1 MGFVKTVFVGALVG
15 AVGFGCTEKSV
26 TPQMEQA
33 AANSGSVAIPHA
45 QLGDN
50 VRPTH
55 YALDM
60 TIDPRKDTFSG
71 TVTID
76 VNIENPTQKIWL
88 HGQTITATGAVAKLA
103 DGSQISMDYVE
114 LAKDVAPSGIGY
126 LNLSAPIGPGAV
138 TLVIPYETPFN
149 TKLNS
154 AYKAVRGDDSYVL
167 TQFEAIGARQAFPG
181 FDEPRFK
188 VPFDVSITAPKDD
201 FVYANTPITQIST
214 LDDGMVKTQFATT
227 RPLPTY
233 LIAFGVGPWDVAEY
247 ADIPPTEYRDRPIV
261 LRGIAAR
268 GEGKNMTY
276 ALKNTAGIL
285 EAMEDYFGSQYPY
298 EKLDIIAAP
307 EYAFGAMENPG
318 AIVYTEYLLLM
329 DEKSSLRQRR
339 AYASVHAHE
348 LAHQWFGNLVTPVWW
363 EDIWLNEAFATW
375 MGNKAVTSWAPQYE
389 YGAQT
394 LKGALGVMGTD
405 SLASTRSIRE
415 PLLRSENVMDQF
427 DGITYRKGGGVLSM
441 FESYL
446 GEDVFR
452 DGVRLHMKRYA
463 DGVASA
469 DDFFQSLAD
478 GSGNAKVVAA
488 LKSFV
493 DQPGIPMIGAKLN
506 CGTDGTNV
514 HKLELSQS
522 RYAPHGSSIKQGQR
536 WNIPVCVAYDADGQ
550 RQKTCTMLEDKQ
562 TTLSLKSQACPSWL
576 TLNADGAGYYRFS
589 LDDGGW
595 AGLLGNL
602 RALNKGELLTVL
614 DSFEAAFVANKMAA
628 DTYLSG
634 LAAFAASKEY
644 DVALKAGNAL
654 GRMNSGLVDESAH
667 DALAKF
673 TQELYAERYISIKN
687 AKTMEAR
694 LMAPTLASRLV
705 NVGGDAKLAGE
716 LATSG
721 ARYLGLDGDADRTAL
736 APNMLSLGL
745 SEAFKARGEAAIP
758 ALMALIK
765 SGTPAQ
771 KGSAV
776 GALASA
782 QTTEMAARL
791 LAEVLANTDA
801 FTNRQASGLVSRLI
815 RNTKTRSV
823 SWAWFTENFDVF
835 VETRIADVRRGRMPF
850 YGGAFCDA
858 QKQKAVESFFKSKAE
873 FMPGYERSLAQILE
887 SIQLCAA
894 LKTAKSSE
902 LTAALTARYA
912 D

>member
-1 MGFVKTVFVGALVG
+1 MGFVRTVFLGALVG
-15 AVGFGCTEKSV
+15 AIGFGCTEKSE
-26 TPQMEQA
+26 TIPIKHMTDT
-33 AANSGSVAIPHA
+33 IPHA

-50 VRPTH
+50 VTPTH
-55 YALDM
+55 YTLDM
-60 TIDPRKDTFSG
+60 TIDPRKHAFSG

-76 VNIENPTQKIWL
+76 VNIKKPTQKIWL

-103 DGSQISMDYVE
+103 DGSQIEMDYIE
-114 LAKDVAPSGIGY
+114 LPRSEAPSGIGS
-126 LNLSAPIGPGAV
+126 LNLAAPIGPGHV

-154 AYKAVRGDDSYVL
+154 AYKTVRGADSYVL

-188 VPFDVSITAPKDD
+188 VPYDISITTPKED
-201 FVYANTPITQIST
+201 FVYANTPITETSK
-214 LDDGMVKTQFATT
+214 LDTGMVKYQFATT

-247 ADIPPTEYRDRPIV
+247 ADIPATKLRDRPIV

-329 DEKSSLRQRR
+329 DETSSLRQRR

-375 MGNKAVTSWAPQYE
+375 MGNKAVTSWAPEYE
-389 YGAQT
+389 YGSQT

-415 PLLRSENVMDQF
+415 PLLRTEKVMDQF

-452 DGVRLHMKRYA
+452 DGVRLHMKRYE

-478 GSGNAKVVAA
+478 GSGNAKVVPA

-493 DQPGIPMIGAKLN
+493 DQPGIPMVSAKLN
-506 CGTDGTNV
+506 CGSNV
-514 HKLELSQS
+514 HKLELGQS
-522 RYAPHGSSIKQGQR
+522 RYAPHGSSIKQAQS
-536 WNIPVCVAYDADGQ
+536 WNIPVCVAYNADGK
-550 RQKTCTMLEDKQ
+550 RKKTCTMLEDKH
-562 TTLSLKSQACPSWL
+562 TALSLQSQTCPSWL

-589 LDDGGW
+589 LDAEGW
-595 AGLLGNL
+595 SGLLGNL
-602 RALNKGELLTVL
+602 AALNKGELLTVL

-634 LAAFAASKEY
+634 LAAFAKSKEY

-654 GRMNSGLVDESAH
+654 ARMKNGLVDESAH
-667 DALAKF
+667 AALSKF
-673 TQELYAERYISIKN
+673 TQDLYAARYASIKN
-687 AKTMEAR
+687 ADTMEAK

-705 NVGGDAKLAGE
+705 NYGGDEKLAGE
-716 LATSG
+716 LADAG
-721 ARYLGLDGDADRTAL
+721 ARYLGLDGDADISAL
-736 APNMLSLGL
+736 TPNVLGLGL
-745 SEAFKARGEAAIP
+745 SETFKARGEAAVP

-771 KGSAV
+771 KGSAL

-782 QTTEMAARL
+782 QTPEIAERL
-791 LAEVLANTDA
+791 LGVVLANTDA
-801 FTNRQASGLVSRLI
+801 FTNRQASRLVGGLI
-815 RNTKTRSV
+815 RNTKTRKV
-823 SWAWFTENFDVF
+823 SWAWFVENFDVF
-835 VETRIADVRRGRMPF
+835 VESRIADVRRGRMPF
-850 YGGAFCDA
+850 YAGGFCDT
-858 QKQKAVESFFKSKAE
+858 QKREEVEKFFNAKAS
-873 FMPGYERSLAQILE
+873 FMPGYERSLAQISE
-887 SIQLCAA
+887 GIQLCSA
-894 LKTAKSSE
+894 LKNAKASE
-902 LTAALTARYA
+902 LTTALKARYA